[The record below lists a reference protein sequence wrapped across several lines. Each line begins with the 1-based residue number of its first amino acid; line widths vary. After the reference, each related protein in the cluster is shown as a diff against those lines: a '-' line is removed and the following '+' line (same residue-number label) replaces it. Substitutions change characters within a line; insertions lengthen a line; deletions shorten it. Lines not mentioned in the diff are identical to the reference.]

1 MRLGN
6 ALGKG
11 HFHNRTIGF
20 KANLIHILGRRVAL
34 DVNLFIAREFKWA
47 RKGNPDVVGSNTQLI
62 SMTPVFKH
70 TSEFG
75 SIIGW
80 QINQI
85 RITSLSTSLTKSWL
99 QVSRKNVHP
108 LNINT
113 TTVSTTGTQTS
124 MGLTL
129 TPLTQVSEG

>member
-34 DVNLFIAREFKWA
+34 DVNLFIAREFNWA
-47 RKGNPDVVGSNTQLI
+47 RKGNPGVVESNTSLI

-85 RITSLSTSLTKSWL
+85 RICN
-99 QVSRKNVHP
+99 VSENFSHEIMASSFAKEC
-108 LNINT
+108 
-113 TTVSTTGTQTS
+113 
-124 MGLTL
+124 
-129 TPLTQVSEG
+129 TPLKHKYDNCFNDWYANKYGPYIDPVNPGF